1 MKSNADNFF
10 QSSAQGVMKR
20 IDVIVYEPILK
31 EALKLLKICRNL
43 SFDIIAANQYNEE
56 LADRREKVYT
66 GDILE
71 RDWIQKN
78 ENMAF

>member
-31 EALKLLKICRNL
+31 EEKFFRSKVIKDLQELKLRYYCGE
-43 SFDIIAANQYNEE
+43 S
-56 LADRREKVYT
+56 V
-66 GDILE
+66 
-71 RDWIQKN
+71 
-78 ENMAF
+78 

>member
-1 MKSNADNFF
+1 M
-10 QSSAQGVMKR
+10 
-20 IDVIVYEPILK
+20 
-31 EALKLLKICRNL
+31 
-43 SFDIIAANQYNEE
+43 IIAANQYNEE